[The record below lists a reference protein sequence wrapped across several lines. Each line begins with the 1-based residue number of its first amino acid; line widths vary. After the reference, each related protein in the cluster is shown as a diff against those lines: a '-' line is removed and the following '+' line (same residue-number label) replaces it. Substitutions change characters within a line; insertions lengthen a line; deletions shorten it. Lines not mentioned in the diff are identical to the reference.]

1 MTEIV
6 EGFATAFTATNL
18 LYCLIGVSLGTIIGM
33 LPGLGSASGVGLL
46 LPLTLG
52 LEPVTAL
59 IMLAGIYYGTQ
70 YGGTISSVLIAA
82 PGEAATAVT
91 VLDGHAMARKG
102 RAGQALAIAAI
113 ASFIAGV
120 ISLAVVMFV
129 APPLASVAL
138 EFGPPEMVGV
148 LLLALVATAGIGSAD
163 RTKSLAMMFLGLVL
177 ATVGLDPTWGEARFT
192 FGEMSLLGGVG
203 FIEVVI
209 GMFAIAEVLS
219 RLGEVDGEVIRLKG
233 WRSMLLSRR
242 DLASSAGPIARGS
255 ALGTAMGVIP
265 GAGSTLASFLAYGVE
280 RRVSRHR
287 EEFGHGA
294 IEGVAGPEAANNAA
308 ANASFIPALSL
319 GVPGSATTAVLLGAL
334 MLHGIQPGPLLIE
347 NEPVLVWGLL
357 ASFLI
362 GNVILLIQN
371 LPLAPLFASVLA
383 LPYRVLYPIILVL
396 CLIGAFAVENNTF
409 GMAMALIFGVVGYVA
424 ARHGFSPV
432 ALLLGL
438 ILGPLLE
445 QGVSRSVAMGGGSLT
460 VFLERPLA
468 LTLLALSAAFL
479 LYALVAP
486 SLKKRSHLDDVA
498 ERRPTSSRIRER
510 NQ

>member
-1 MTEIV
+1 MTEIL
-6 EGFATAFTATNL
+6 EGFATAFSLTNL
-18 LYCLIGVSLGTIIGM
+18 LYCLIGVSLGTVIGM

-82 PGEAATAVT
+82 PGEAATAIT
-91 VLDGHAMARKG
+91 VLDGHAMARRG

-113 ASFIAGV
+113 ASFAAGI

-129 APPLASVAL
+129 APPLADLAL
-138 EFGPPEMVGV
+138 AFGPPEMVGV
-148 LLLALVATAGIGSAD
+148 LVLALIATAGIGSGD
-163 RTKSLAMMFLGLVL
+163 RAKSLAMMFLGLVL

-192 FGEMSLLGGVG
+192 FGQMSLLGGIG

-209 GMFAIAEVLS
+209 GMFAIAEVLA
-219 RLGEVDGEVIRLKG
+219 RLGEPEGRVIRLKG
-233 WRSMLLSRR
+233 WRSMLLSRSDVKDAR
-242 DLASSAGPIARGS
+242 GPIARGA
-255 ALGTAMGVIP
+255 ALGTAMGVVP
-265 GAGSTLASFLAYGVE
+265 GAGSTVASFMSYGIE
-280 RRVSRHR
+280 RRIARHP
-287 EEFGHGA
+287 EEFGTGA
-294 IEGVAGPEAANNAA
+294 IQGVAGPEAANNAA

-334 MLHGIQPGPLLIE
+334 MLHGVQPGPLLIE

-362 GNVILLIQN
+362 GNVILLVQN
-371 LPLAPLFASVLA
+371 LPLAPVFASVLA
-383 LPYRVLYPIILVL
+383 LPYRTLYPVILVL
-396 CLIGAFAVENNTF
+396 CLIGAFAVENNVF
-409 GMAMALIFGVVGYVA
+409 GMWVTLAFGVFGYVA
-424 ARHGFSPV
+424 SRYGFSPV

-445 QGVSRSVAMGGGSLT
+445 QGLSRSTAMGGGGLGI
-460 VFLERPLA
+460 FLERPLA
-468 LTLLALSAAFL
+468 LALLAIAAAFL
-479 LYALVAP
+479 LYSLIAP
-486 SLKKRSHLDDVA
+486 LMKNRKRNRSDEGSA
-498 ERRPTSSRIRER
+498 EKQSA
-510 NQ
+510 